1 MEYLVYN
8 ELKDKIIE
16 LIESPLKNDGVE
28 LVDVKLSK
36 YKNNTT
42 LRLFVYSKNGTKLE
56 ECARISRFVGDLID
70 DTDYFESGYL
80 LEVSSPGLD
89 RPLKDVRD
97 FYYRIGEKVK
107 IEFVDNVKKKIKAE
121 IVGVDNNIIHLKD
134 KNGQFDVDMS
144 EIEAGKIIF

>member
-16 LIESPLKNDGVE
+16 LIEFPLKNDGVE

-42 LRLFVYSKNGTKLE
+42 LRLFVYSKNGTNLD
-56 ECARISRFVGDLID
+56 ECARISRFIGDLIEE
-70 DTDYFESGYL
+70 TKYFESGYL

-89 RPLKDVRD
+89 RPLKEARD
-97 FYYRIGEKVK
+97 FYYRIGEIVR
-107 IEFVDNVKKKIKAE
+107 IEFVDKVKKKIKAE
-121 IVGVDNNIIHLKD
+121 IVGVNDNMIQLKD
-134 KNGQFDVDMS
+134 KNGQFDVSLS
-144 EIEAGKIIF
+144 EIENGKIIF